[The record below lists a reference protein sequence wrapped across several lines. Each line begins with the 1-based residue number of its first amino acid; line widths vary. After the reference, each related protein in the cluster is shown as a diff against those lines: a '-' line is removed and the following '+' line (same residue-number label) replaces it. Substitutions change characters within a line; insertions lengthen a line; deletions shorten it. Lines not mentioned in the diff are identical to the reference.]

1 MCRPL
6 QAEQS
11 IREKMLFAYRAR
23 CVEVIDGDT
32 LRVAA
37 ENGEEVKI
45 RLYGV
50 DCPEK
55 GQLFGT
61 AAKKAVQDLVLNK
74 QVNIVVHDTD
84 KYGRSVAL
92 VYGDDFSVQEQL
104 LKQGLTWVYPEYCRI
119 ALCDGFYRLEEQA
132 RMYRP
137 ACGNIP
143 IFRPGNGAE
152 CRT

>member
-11 IREKMLFAYRAR
+11 IRERMLFAYRAR

-132 RMYRP
+132 RSVQAGLWKYP
-137 ACGNIP
+137 NIP
-143 IFRPGNGAE
+143 PWQWR
-152 CRT
+152 RM